1 MTVGISSLV
10 AIIRQSIIINKQLI
24 TLNYSRNNLA
34 ILRLL
39 LVNGYIKNYKLL
51 KHNNKS
57 GVKLIISLKLDKF
70 NTSAVTG
77 IAKISTIEKNLYFKK
92 KLLSKHRQN
101 LSNFV
106 FKSVA
111 TNSKSNNVLFV
122 IS

>member
-1 MTVGISSLV
+1 MTIGISSLV
-10 AIIRQSIIINKQLI
+10 GIIRQSIIINKQLI

-57 GVKLIISLKLDKF
+57 AVKLIISLKLDKF
-70 NTSAVTG
+70 NTSAVTA
-77 IAKISTIEKNLYFKK
+77 ISKISTIEKNLYFKK

-106 FKSVA
+106 FKSVV